1 MDVGAK
7 GFEPMTLT
15 MGLRRSLALDA
26 DAEALVSDEARLTRR
41 EMVDRIARLAAALLN
56 LGMRDGD
63 RVAMLAPNGQRYI
76 EFYLAFSGV
85 AGSSSPSIH
94 DLLSPK

>member
-1 MDVGAK
+1 
-7 GFEPMTLT
+7 MTLT

-41 EMVDRIARLAAALLN
+41 EMVDRVARLAAVLRN
-56 LGMRDGD
+56 LGMQNGD

-76 EFYLAFSGV
+76 PFLAFSGV
-85 AGSSSPSIH
+85 AGSSFPLIR